1 MFIPNAILVLR
12 GVFGITFL
20 LVKEVLE
27 MVDGVWWEILMRFVG
42 VRRGVELIVV
52 LWRQLRWNVLNLVI
66 SLRSLSWL
74 IFLFLVGNSLG
85 FNRVEER

>member
-27 MVDGVWWEILMRFVG
+27 MVDGVW
-42 VRRGVELIVV
+42 
-52 LWRQLRWNVLNLVI
+52 
-66 SLRSLSWL
+66 
-74 IFLFLVGNSLG
+74 
-85 FNRVEER
+85 